1 MVGKKSM
8 GLYGWKQL
16 VMWSL
21 EHACLDDG
29 EREVILKQWKILW
42 SDFLRNVIAWDDRKR
57 GVGTASAVEE
67 KPKI

>member
-21 EHACLDDG
+21 EHACLDDA
-29 EREVILKQWKILW
+29 EREEIMESWKILW
-42 SDFLRNVIAWDDRKR
+42 REFLIKVIDWDRKR
-57 GVGTASAVEE
+57 GGDSAHAVEE
-67 KPKI
+67 KSKM

>member
-29 EREVILKQWKILW
+29 EREEIMESWKILW
-42 SDFLRNVIAWDDRKR
+42 REFLMKVIDWDRKR
-57 GVGTASAVEE
+57 GGDSAHTVEE
-67 KPKI
+67 KSKM

>member
-21 EHACLDDG
+21 EHACLDDE
-29 EREVILKQWKILW
+29 EREEIMESWKILW
-42 SDFLRNVIAWDDRKR
+42 REFLIKVIDWDRKR
-57 GVGTASAVEE
+57 GGDSAYAVEE
-67 KPKI
+67 KSKM

>member
-21 EHACLDDG
+21 EHACLDDE

-42 SDFLRNVIAWDDRKR
+42 SDFLMNVIAWDRKR
-57 GVGTASAVEE
+57 GGAVEA
-67 KPKI
+67 KI

>member
-21 EHACLDDG
+21 EHACLDDD
-29 EREVILKQWKILW
+29 ERKEIMDHWKVLW
-42 SDFLRNVIAWDDRKR
+42 SDFLMNVIAWDRKR
-57 GVGTASAVEE
+57 GGAFEA
-67 KPKI
+67 KI